1 MSLPIQRQSKARI
14 NVTFIQAGSA
24 SQLMG
29 PIPSGSRT
37 RFTNPNEVLKRRLK
51 ISPAMR
57 SEVTTGR
64 K

>member
-1 MSLPIQRQSKARI
+1 MSLPVQRHSKARI
-14 NVTFIQAGSA
+14 SVTFIQLGSA

-29 PIPSGSRT
+29 AIPSSSRI
-37 RFTNPNEVLKRRLK
+37 RFANPNDVLKRRLK
-51 ISPAMR
+51 MRPAMR